1 VEKHALS
8 TLAVQQLTVSA
19 GGASNP
25 TFDDFFFKVDS
36 CCKWEKVHMDAKRED
51 KKRRTER

>member
-19 GGASNP
+19 GGRP
-25 TFDDFFFKVDS
+25 TPHLMIFFFKVDS